1 MCQVIKR
8 NGTKEDFNFSK
19 IENAVNRAFNAV
31 YKTNAPEDLIDYL
44 KTTSQTFEDNI
55 SVESIQD
62 FVENTLMEFK

>member
-1 MCQVIKR
+1 MEVIKR
-8 NGTKEDFNFSK
+8 NGQKVPFDFSK

-31 YKTNAPEDLIDYL
+31 YETNASEDLIDYL